1 MCCAMT
7 KVIEAIYS
15 DGVLKPVEAL
25 ELSDQ
30 QRVRLTIEPL
40 NTRSDAQR
48 QAALQRLFDQIDRMN
63 FRLSGTLPTRDELH
77 ERR

>member
-1 MCCAMT
+1 MT
-7 KVIEAIYS
+7 KVVEAIYS

-25 ELSDQ
+25 ELPEK

-40 NTRSDAQR
+40 DTCSDAQR
-48 QAALQRLFDQIDRMN
+48 QAALRRLFDRIERMN
-63 FRLSGTLPTRDELH
+63 LHLSGPLPTRDELH